1 MPGRSEENPVRAV
14 QRVTRELGR
23 LDALA
28 ARQRLRVR
36 LMRGLRGSLGAGAT
50 LAALVKFKLAGSLG
64 LKIGLALLVG
74 AGLAWP
80 FIALGVLAL
89 LALLLSVLSLF
100 DGGGPGSHDF
110 ACDWPCDCNR
120 REKRAARL
128 KQLIE
133 VRQAWL
139 ASASGELPPRRDA
152 VGNRRSK
159 A

>member
-1 MPGRSEENPVRAV
+1 MPGRSEESPVRAHR
-14 QRVTRELGR
+14 RVARELGR
-23 LDALA
+23 LEALA

-36 LMRGLRGSLGAGAT
+36 LMRALRGSLGAGAT
-50 LAALVKFKLAGSLG
+50 LAALIKLKIAGSLG

-80 FIALGVLAL
+80 FIALGALAL
-89 LALLLSVLSLF
+89 LALLLSILSLF
-100 DGGGPGSHDF
+100 SGDGVSAHDF
-110 ACDWPCDCNR
+110 ACDWPCDCKK

-139 ASASGELPPRRDA
+139 AAPSGGAPRRDP

>member
-1 MPGRSEENPVRAV
+1 VAH
-14 QRVTRELGR
+14 ELGR
-23 LDALA
+23 LEALA

-36 LMRGLRGSLGAGAT
+36 VMRALRGTLGAGAT
-50 LAALVKFKLAGSLG
+50 LLALVKFKLAGSLG
-64 LKIGLALLVG
+64 LKVGLALLVG

-80 FIALGVLAL
+80 FIALGALAL
-89 LALLLSVLSLF
+89 LALLLSILSLF
-100 DGGGPGSHDF
+100 SGDGVSAHDF

-128 KQLIE
+128 KHLIA

-139 ASASGELPPRRDA
+139 AAPSGQVPRRDS